1 MLPVDDQ
8 RNYLVATYHP
18 ETVEPECFAVFLLR
32 QTLDDAKAA
41 NAWLGGTSSL
51 WLTGKSYVAM
61 REVLWEGGNAERLLE
76 LEGILES
83 IGDNLDLVVWSTSLI
98 PEMEGSDEQDN
109 GELNTYE
116 EYGEALKA
124 WGLA

>member
-41 NAWLGGTSSL
+41 NAWLGGVSSL